1 MTYPKG
7 DAHLHITTE
16 LPDHPTARVITIFRS
31 LGKVT
36 YPNLTTALRH
46 AAQQPAR
53 YLDLFTFRH
62 IQRRVSSL
70 CGEVHP
76 TRDIG
81 DLILKHEQL
90 HDAFVVRVYIFTR
103 INLVSRHYIFVHGGV
118 QLTIHRRN
126 IFNRLE
132 VAAILYL
139 QSITTLFVR
148 IRQCGI
154 RLFSRRKRNLASV
167 IRGGRLFR
175 FLKPYLGA
183 IHVSIFF
190 RLYHIV
196 LLYPRTSNHPHHYA
210 ASEVAAI
217 VVVGIAI
224 LILGEVV
231 TQRAISRID
240 VRIEEK
246 WGAQSISRK
255 DRELIVKVHVE
266 AHPTA
271 SYGIFYPQCRD
282 AFRSVF
288 DTIRIDVCDRIC
300 LLQSTHI
307 LQSRRHVV

>member
-1 MTYPKG
+1 M
-7 DAHLHITTE
+7 HITTQ
-16 LPDHPTARVITIFRS
+16 LPDHPTARVVTIFCP
-31 LGKVT
+31 LGEVT
-36 YPNLTTALRH
+36 YPNFTATLRH
-46 AAQQPAR
+46 STQQPAR
-53 YLDLFTFRH
+53 YLDLLTFSH

-70 CGEVHP
+70 CREVHP
-76 TRDIG
+76 TRKVG
-81 DLILKHEQL
+81 DLILKHEYL
-90 HDAFVVRVYIFTR
+90 RVALVVRVYIFAR
-103 INLVSRHYIFVHGGV
+103 INLVSSHDIFVHGGV
-118 QLTIHRRN
+118 QLTIHRRYLV
-126 IFNRLE
+126 NRLE

-148 IRQCGI
+148 IRQCCI

-167 IRGGRLFR
+167 IRGGHLFL

-196 LLYPRTSNHPHHYA
+196 LLHLRIFDHPHHYA

-224 LILGEVV
+224 FIVGEVV
-231 TQRAISRID
+231 TQRAISSIN

-282 AFRSVF
+282 AFRRVF
-288 DTIRIDVCDRIC
+288 ATIRIDVCNRIC
-300 LLQSTHI
+300 LLQSAHI